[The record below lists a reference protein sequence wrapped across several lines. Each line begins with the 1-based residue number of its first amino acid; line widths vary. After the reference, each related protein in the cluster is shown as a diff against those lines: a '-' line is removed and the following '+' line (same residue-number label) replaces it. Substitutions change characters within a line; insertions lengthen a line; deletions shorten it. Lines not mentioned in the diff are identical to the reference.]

1 MLCFAKLNML
11 SGSKTGHFLSENF
24 AIKKAPSGK
33 TKNRKIEITLDR
45 MHLSP
50 APAKGYFCDILKSN
64 IFQPLFLPDTE
75 AFVSLSNKFPG
86 FAFFSCTSSNSFF
99 WKLFSAEGHSI
110 PFFENPSLRV
120 FKFSFVHW
128 NHPFCDLNI
137 PRFCRFFNPQYLTN
151 LAAILCINSI
161 NKWINVENY

>member
-1 MLCFAKLNML
+1 
-11 SGSKTGHFLSENF
+11 
-24 AIKKAPSGK
+24 
-33 TKNRKIEITLDR
+33 

-64 IFQPLFLPDTE
+64 IFQPLFLYDTE

-128 NHPFCDLNI
+128 NHPFCNLNI
-137 PRFCRFFNPQYLTN
+137 PRFCCFFNPQYLTN

-161 NKWINVENY
+161 NKQMNVENY

>member
-1 MLCFAKLNML
+1 
-11 SGSKTGHFLSENF
+11 
-24 AIKKAPSGK
+24 
-33 TKNRKIEITLDR
+33 

-99 WKLFSAEGHSI
+99 GNFFQPKVIRSLSLKTLLYEFSNFHLYIGI
-110 PFFENPSLRV
+110 
-120 FKFSFVHW
+120 
-128 NHPFCDLNI
+128 
-137 PRFCRFFNPQYLTN
+137 
-151 LAAILCINSI
+151 ILSVI
-161 NKWINVENY
+161 